1 MTDEADQY
9 SYFRIN
15 GSEFANDM
23 HFALSNSS
31 GHSDKKWEIVVGGW
45 SGSKSVI
52 RRDATRAHST
62 PILTRTHSLTDFN
75 NIKGDIR
82 VFVFDGE
89 LIIRSGDEGFMQ
101 YKDSSIIKNELKYL
115 LVSGGW
121 GGHGTY
127 RITGF
132 KAEDEKGDF
141 DLTWSEMSYHNFYL
155 TTPIYPY

>member
-9 SYFRIN
+9 SYFRID
-15 GSEFANDM
+15 GSEFTNDI
-23 HFALSNSS
+23 HIALSKS
-31 GHSDKKWEIVVGGW
+31 GKHSEKKLEIVIGGW
-45 SGSKSVI
+45 SGEKSVI
-52 RRDATRAHST
+52 RQDAEAIHS
-62 PILTRTHSLTDFN
+62 IESLTKEHSKAHFN
-75 NIKGDIR
+75 KVKGDIR

-89 LIIRSGDEGFMQ
+89 LIIRSGNDIFMQ

-132 KAEDEKGDF
+132 KAEGKKGDKK
-141 DLTWSEMSYHNFYL
+141 
-155 TTPIYPY
+155 